1 MHGIIY
7 TVQIFALQTKIGE
20 CYMLIIKIAEN
31 ELNYFKELKEEFPNN
46 VIVKTEH
53 GFDMN
58 SSVQLV
64 INIADILDVMLP
76 AIIAAVEAVLLY
88 RIQKRQTEIS
98 EKEVKLH
105 KKEIDLEREK
115 FLLEKAKNER
125 NEFEIRISS
134 KGDNEILLKTSDVL
148 LLQSDPKQ
156 LSRVINDLKTTLEC
170 ENAII

>member
-1 MHGIIY
+1 
-7 TVQIFALQTKIGE
+7 
-20 CYMLIIKIAEN
+20 MLIIKIAEN

>member
-1 MHGIIY
+1 
-7 TVQIFALQTKIGE
+7 
-20 CYMLIIKIAEN
+20 MLIIKIAEN

-134 KGDNEILLKTSDVL
+134 KGDYEILLKTSDVL